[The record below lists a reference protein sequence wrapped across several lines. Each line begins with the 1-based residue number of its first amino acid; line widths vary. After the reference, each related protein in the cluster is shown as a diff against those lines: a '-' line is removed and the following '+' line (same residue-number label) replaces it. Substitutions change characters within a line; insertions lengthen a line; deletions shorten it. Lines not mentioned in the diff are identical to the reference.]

1 MRKQSLVFL
10 VLVLAVIGISTI
22 TSLHS
27 QGQKASGA
35 KAEAA
40 TPVQE
45 GVMSDKQ
52 KEHSKLYRKHK
63 GIGKLTDLV
72 KREGNNTSD
81 GLEVIQLPPLREVTP
96 GGRISVPGAFL
107 NTLAGS
113 ADAVVIGTVTDK
125 TSQLTENGTFV
136 FTDYDLTVEEVLKSR
151 DASIQPQG
159 SIVVTRPG
167 GRILLQG
174 RVVSAVDRVFHPFSI
189 GGRYLLFLK
198 FLPSTG
204 AYHAVSDQGSF
215 RLINNKKV
223 ELLTDSPDVPR
234 IEKDAAS
241 FIGDVQTAIAV
252 TYVGRQGGIH
262 E

>member
-1 MRKQSLVFL
+1 
-10 VLVLAVIGISTI
+10 
-22 TSLHS
+22 
-27 QGQKASGA
+27 
-35 KAEAA
+35 
-40 TPVQE
+40 
-45 GVMSDKQ
+45 MSDKQ
-52 KEHSKLYRKHK
+52 KEHSKLYRKYK
-63 GIGKLTDLV
+63 GLGKLTDLV

-81 GLEVIQLPPLREVTP
+81 GLEVTQLPPLRELAP
-96 GGRISVPGAFL
+96 GGRISVPGTFL

-113 ADAVVIGTVTDK
+113 ADVVVIGTVKGK
-125 TSQLTENGTFV
+125 TSQLTKNGTFV
-136 FTDYDLTVEEVLKSR
+136 FTDYDVTVEEVLKGK
-151 DASIQPQG
+151 DASLQPQS

-223 ELLTDSPDVPR
+223 ELLTDALDVSR

-241 FIGDVQTAIAV
+241 FISDVQTAIAV
-252 TYVGRQGGIH
+252 TYVGIKGGTH